1 MLGARNIFFSE
12 LKNIFFDKTSFL
24 YTIIFS
30 LRLPRSILAMI
41 SGALLAG
48 SGACFQMFFR
58 NSLAEPGIIG
68 VSAGATLGAVV
79 AQTFGLSSIFFGLI
93 APINIFA
100 FIGSLLSGVIIV
112 VVSSKSGKHNSTTL
126 LLCGTAFGTFYSSIS
141 SIILLTKNQNLHGI
155 YTWILGSFNGRG
167 WNEVKFIIL
176 PAVISIL
183 FMILSSRKLDVM
195 IGGENS
201 AESLGVNTKKLRIN
215 ILFAASLA
223 VSVSVCAG
231 GTINFVGLIS
241 PHIVKKI
248 YGPKYSR
255 GIFIITLSM
264 IFGAI
269 LVLASDTFA
278 RVIISPAELPAGII
292 TSILGAPFFLSLIF
306 TRKGENI

>member
-1 MLGARNIFFSE
+1 MLGARNFFFSE

-30 LRLPRSILAMI
+30 LRLTRSILAMI

-176 PAVISIL
+176 P
-183 FMILSSRKLDVM
+183 
-195 IGGENS
+195 
-201 AESLGVNTKKLRIN
+201 
-215 ILFAASLA
+215 
-223 VSVSVCAG
+223 
-231 GTINFVGLIS
+231 
-241 PHIVKKI
+241 
-248 YGPKYSR
+248 
-255 GIFIITLSM
+255 
-264 IFGAI
+264 
-269 LVLASDTFA
+269 
-278 RVIISPAELPAGII
+278 
-292 TSILGAPFFLSLIF
+292 
-306 TRKGENI
+306 